1 MSKLAAF
8 VRWGEAVNY
17 HIGEWVKWLTLAT
30 VLICATV
37 VFIRYA
43 LHAGLIWLQDLYVWI
58 HGAVFMLGAGYTF
71 MLNKHVRVD
80 IYYATLAPR
89 RQAWFDMVSTV
100 VFLFP
105 WIIVLGWYGWPYV
118 AASFALLEPSS
129 QVGGMPGLYVLK
141 ATILAFCV
149 LMGLHGRVVIARSLL
164 TIAGRDDLLPALP
177 TEAKRGRGKRR

>member
-1 MSKLAAF
+1 MSALAAF

-17 HIGEWVKWLTLAT
+17 RVGEWVKWLTLAT

-43 LHAGLIWLQDLYVWI
+43 LQAGLIWLQDLYVWI

-71 MLNKHVRVD
+71 MSGKHVRVD
-80 IYYATLAPR
+80 IYYATMTRR
-89 RQAWFDMVSTV
+89 RQAWFDLVSTV

-105 WIIVLGWYGWPYV
+105 WIFVLGWYAWPYV
-118 AASFALLEPSS
+118 AASVALMEPSA

-149 LMGLHGRVVIARSLL
+149 LMGLHGLVVMARSVL
-164 TIAGRDDLLPALP
+164 TIAGHEALLPPVPA
-177 TEAKRGRGKRR
+177 ADS

>member
-129 QVGGMPGLYVLK
+129 QVGGMPGLYIMK
-141 ATILAFCV
+141 TIILAFAG
-149 LMGLHGRVVIARSLL
+149 LMLLQGLAMVGRCILVINGLGHLAPPRA
-164 TIAGRDDLLPALP
+164 IAGLG
-177 TEAKRGRGKRR
+177 E